1 MDNIDFQAA
10 NGNMPPAGVN
20 TFLWTV
26 LGFYLC
32 FTQLISAAADDTTP
46 KVKVIKSL
54 ELYFF
59 E

>member
-1 MDNIDFQAA
+1 MT
-10 NGNMPPAGVN
+10 PAEVKA
-20 TFLWTV
+20 FLWTV
-26 LGFYLC
+26 LGLHLC

-59 E
+59 R